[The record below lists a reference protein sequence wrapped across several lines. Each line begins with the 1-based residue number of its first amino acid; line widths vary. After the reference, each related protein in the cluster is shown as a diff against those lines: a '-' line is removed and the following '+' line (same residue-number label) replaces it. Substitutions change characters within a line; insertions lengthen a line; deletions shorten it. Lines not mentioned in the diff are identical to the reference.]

1 MILLENFVVRELQV
15 FIEIIFRGFFEFS
28 ILILKKSSRMYL
40 IFSRFSA
47 VFEKSG
53 NISRQEV
60 SFSYILR
67 VGFFSEDLQIVNK
80 KADTVLIRIYVSR
93 KAIL

>member
-1 MILLENFVVRELQV
+1 
-15 FIEIIFRGFFEFS
+15 
-28 ILILKKSSRMYL
+28 MYL

-67 VGFFSEDLQIVNK
+67 VGFFSEDLQIVYK

>member
-80 KADTVLIRIYVSR
+80 KADTVLIRIYVIR

>member
-1 MILLENFVVRELQV
+1 
-15 FIEIIFRGFFEFS
+15 
-28 ILILKKSSRMYL
+28 MYL
-40 IFSRFSA
+40 IFSRFFA

-80 KADTVLIRIYVSR
+80 KADTVLIRIYVIR

>member
-1 MILLENFVVRELQV
+1 
-15 FIEIIFRGFFEFS
+15 
-28 ILILKKSSRMYL
+28 MYL

-47 VFEKSG
+47 VFEKLG

-80 KADTVLIRIYVSR
+80 KADTVLIRIYVIR

>member
-1 MILLENFVVRELQV
+1 
-15 FIEIIFRGFFEFS
+15 
-28 ILILKKSSRMYL
+28 MYL

-67 VGFFSEDLQIVNK
+67 VGFFSKDLHIVYK